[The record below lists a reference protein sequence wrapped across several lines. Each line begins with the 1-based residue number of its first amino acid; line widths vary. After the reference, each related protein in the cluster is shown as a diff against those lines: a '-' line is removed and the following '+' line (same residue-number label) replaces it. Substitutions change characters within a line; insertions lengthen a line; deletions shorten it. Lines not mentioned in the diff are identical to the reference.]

1 MKSLEIDWNYNLL
14 PIIFLISLPVVLSK
28 KIGQKALEESY
39 NSLLGLGI
47 IMDVN
52 TLKCIGQWPNS
63 MHALAILIS
72 FLRYITSL
80 TILLRC
86 LYDNLSSPR
95 VDKLLHFAIVLM
107 NSSSENRLHF
117 VTFLLGISSSKSK
130 SIW

>member
-52 TLKCIGQWPNS
+52 TLKCIGQ
-63 MHALAILIS
+63 
-72 FLRYITSL
+72 
-80 TILLRC
+80 
-86 LYDNLSSPR
+86 
-95 VDKLLHFAIVLM
+95 
-107 NSSSENRLHF
+107 
-117 VTFLLGISSSKSK
+117 
-130 SIW
+130 